1 MEIIETGIEGL
12 LIIKPKIFG
21 DARGYFCETYNKKRY
36 QDAGIMQDFCQDNL
50 SKSTYGVIRGLH
62 FQLNPESQSK
72 LVSVVEG
79 RVYDVAVDIR
89 VGSPTYGKWYG
100 VELDADSKTQFLIPR
115 GFAHGFSVLS
125 ETAVFTYKCDNLYN
139 AQLEGGVMYNDPTL
153 NIDWGIPA
161 DKQIISEKDL
171 KHPLLEDLKT
181 NFVF

>member
-115 GFAHGFSVLS
+115 GFAHGFL
-125 ETAVFTYKCDNLYN
+125 TLTDNVTFVYEVDNFYSKEHDAGILW
-139 AQLEGGVMYNDPTL
+139 NDPE
-153 NIDWGIPA
+153 IDVDWGLDCEPILS
-161 DKQIISEKDL
+161 DKDKNAPIFKDS
-171 KHPLLEDLKT
+171 KVD
-181 NFVF
+181 F